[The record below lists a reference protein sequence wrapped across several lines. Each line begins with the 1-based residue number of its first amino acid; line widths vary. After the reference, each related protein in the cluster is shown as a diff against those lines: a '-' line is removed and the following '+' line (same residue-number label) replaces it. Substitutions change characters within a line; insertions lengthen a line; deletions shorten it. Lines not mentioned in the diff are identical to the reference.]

1 MNQKKGF
8 IFMKTNTLYISDLDG
23 TLLAPDG
30 YISDRSRDILN
41 NVIKDGAK
49 VSIATSRNL
58 FAFDQR
64 VSGVD
69 FSIPVI
75 LNTGGCIYNCQT
87 RHYDVISDIPFDS
100 VLKLKKILDEN
111 AIASFIYGL
120 VDEELYLL
128 YEGLFDDAD
137 QAYIRKRGPLY
148 HTFQKD
154 LASLS
159 EMADCCK
166 VIFFVGYG
174 SYEKTKRILDFCALV
189 DGIKATITKDIYTEN
204 YFIEICEASVS
215 KASAILKLKEMYE
228 IDEVVAFGD
237 NVNDVEML
245 ELSDRCYVPES
256 GLAEIREMAD
266 VVIEGND
273 TDSVARF
280 IAEDYYR

>member
-1 MNQKKGF
+1 
-8 IFMKTNTLYISDLDG
+8 MKTNTLYISDLDG
-23 TLLAPDG
+23 TLLASDG
-30 YISDRSRDILN
+30 HISKKSRDILN
-41 NVIKDGAK
+41 NIIKDGAK

-64 VSGVD
+64 VSGVN

-100 VLKLKKILDEN
+100 VIKLKKILDEN
-111 AIASFIYGL
+111 EIASFIYGL

-128 YEGLFDDAD
+128 YEKIFDEAD
-137 QAYIRKRGPLY
+137 QAYIKKRAPMY

-154 LASLS
+154 LTSLS
-159 EMADCCK
+159 EMVDSCK
-166 VIFFVGYG
+166 VIFYVGYG
-174 SYEKTKRILDFCALV
+174 SYEKTKRILDLSSFV
-189 DGIKATITKDIYTEN
+189 DGINATITKDIYTGN
-204 YFIEICEASVS
+204 YFIEICEESVS

-228 IDEVVAFGD
+228 IDEIVAFGD

-245 ELSDRCYVPES
+245 ELSDRCYVPKN
-256 GLAEIREMAD
+256 GLPQIQKMAD
-266 VVIEGND
+266 VVIDRND

-280 IAEDYYR
+280 IAEDYYK

>member
-1 MNQKKGF
+1 
-8 IFMKTNTLYISDLDG
+8 MKTNTLYISDLDG

-245 ELSDRCYVPES
+245 ELSDRCYVPEN
-256 GLAEIREMAD
+256 GLPQIKKMAD
-266 VVIEGND
+266 VVIEENSS
-273 TDSVARF
+273 DSVARF
-280 IAEDYYR
+280 IAEDYYK

>member
-1 MNQKKGF
+1 
-8 IFMKTNTLYISDLDG
+8 MKTNTLYISDLDG

>member
-245 ELSDRCYVPES
+245 ELSDRCYVPEN
-256 GLAEIREMAD
+256 GLPQIKKMAD
-266 VVIEGND
+266 VVIEENSS
-273 TDSVARF
+273 DSVARF
-280 IAEDYYR
+280 IAEDYYK